1 MERCETVVE
10 EVWRVWPWP
19 PPPGYRSAWR
29 AMEGEE
35 EEEEEEEEV
44 KQLRRGAEGSRSV
57 ALAPCLC
64 VCAVCPMK
72 SFAC

>member
-29 AMEGEE
+29 AMEG